1 MILALY
7 GAGAM
12 GREFRQIA
20 EESGE
25 WSGIVF
31 IDDQAEKE
39 ELSGC
44 PVCRFQIFRT
54 RYAPEDVR
62 FVVSIGEPK
71 FRLEA
76 FERMKRAGYTGALL
90 VHPSAYI
97 SPDAAVGEGTAV
109 CHGVHIGSQARVGR
123 NCYLSVN
130 ASVGHDAIVGDHT
143 RLGVNS
149 FIGGHTVIGENAF
162 IGAGA
167 LLKDRIRVGAGS
179 IAALGAAVFEDVPEG
194 VTVVGNPARIS
205 GEGVQS
211 AVFAPSRAIEA
222 ARESEEADKARPES
236 IAERYWEV
244 FSACFEGVDFNPVTF
259 RYHDEGWDSVTHLGL
274 ISRLEEAFSVSIRGR
289 EVMRLKSYNDG
300 LSMIRRKIE
309 ESAGGD
315 RS

>member
-20 EESGE
+20 EERGG

-31 IDDQAEKE
+31 IDDTAEKE
-39 ELSGC
+39 ELAGC
-44 PVCRFQIFRT
+44 PVCRFQKFRT
-54 RYAPEDVR
+54 RYATEEIR
-62 FVVSIGEPK
+62 FVVAIGEPK
-71 FRLEA
+71 YRLEA
-76 FERMKRAGYTGALL
+76 FERMKRAGYTGGLL
-90 VHPSAYI
+90 AHPSAYI
-97 SPDAAVGEGTAV
+97 SPDAEVGEGTAV
-109 CHGVHIGSQARVGR
+109 CQGVHIGSQARIGR
-123 NCYLSVN
+123 NCYLSRN
-130 ASVGHDAIVGDHT
+130 ASIGHDAIVGDHT

-179 IAALGAAVFEDVPEG
+179 IAALGAAVFGDVPEG
-194 VTVVGNPARIS
+194 VTVIGNPARIS
-205 GEGVQS
+205 GEGVGN

-222 ARESEEADKARPES
+222 ARENDEAQEKSVP
-236 IAERYWEV
+236 ERYWEV
-244 FSACFEGVDFNPVTF
+244 FSGCFEGVDFNPVTF
-259 RYHDEGWDSVTHLGL
+259 RYHDEGWDSVTHLAL

-289 EVMRLKSYNDG
+289 EVMRMKSYNDG
-300 LSMIRRKIE
+300 LNLIRRKIE